1 MGQVSHLETAVEIAR
16 EAGALLAT
24 YFERRVP
31 FELKGEF
38 DLVTEADRAS
48 EKLVVERL
56 QSSFPQH
63 GIVAE
68 EGGGHTSPSEYRWY
82 VDPLDGTTNFAHS
95 LPIFNVTLALERAG
109 EMVVG
114 VVFDPIR
121 QEMFTA
127 ERGSGAWLNDRVTDR
142 RIRVSAVGRLDS
154 SLLCTGF
161 PTRRRHLNVNV
172 HFYHQLAMATHGVR
186 RTGSAAIDLAWV
198 ACGRLDGF
206 WEFGLKPWDMAAGR
220 LLVAEAGGRVSDMCG
235 KPHDFSSPHLLAD
248 NGHLHEQIVEIFG
261 EVFEGRCRVPL
272 PVISRSSDC
281 A

>member
-1 MGQVSHLETAVEIAR
+1 MAKRSTGTIEYYDHSFIRLTRKDGPNLFIYKHDIKYLVEGGLSGTGLLPQRLACPSRLFPQTMTSPLETAVEIAR
-16 EAGALLAT
+16 EAGALLVT
-24 YFERRVP
+24 YYERRVP

-56 QSSFPQH
+56 QSRFPQH

-109 EMVVG
+109 EMLAG

-127 ERGSGAWLNDRVTDR
+127 ERGSGA
-142 RIRVSAVGRLDS
+142 
-154 SLLCTGF
+154 
-161 PTRRRHLNVNV
+161 
-172 HFYHQLAMATHGVR
+172 HG
-186 RTGSAAIDLAWV
+186 
-198 ACGRLDGF
+198 
-206 WEFGLKPWDMAAGR
+206 
-220 LLVAEAGGRVSDMCG
+220 
-235 KPHDFSSPHLLAD
+235 
-248 NGHLHEQIVEIFG
+248 
-261 EVFEGRCRVPL
+261 
-272 PVISRSSDC
+272 
-281 A
+281 